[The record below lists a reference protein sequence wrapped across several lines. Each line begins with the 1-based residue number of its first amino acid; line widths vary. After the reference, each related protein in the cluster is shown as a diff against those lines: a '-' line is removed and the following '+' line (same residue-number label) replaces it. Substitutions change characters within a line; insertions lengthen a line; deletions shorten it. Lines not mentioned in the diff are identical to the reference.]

1 MIHIALILMAID
13 QKLLFYFFYY
23 FFIFYLM
30 RRKILLQEQTETT
43 RGVQKTDKPKKKAE
57 TGRTKSNFLVRFR
70 FEFLEIE
77 IFWFHFW

>member
-13 QKLLFYFFYY
+13 QKLLF
-23 FFIFYLM
+23 FYLM

-57 TGRTKSNFLVRFR
+57 TGGTKSNFLVRFR

-77 IFWFHFW
+77 IFWFRFW